1 MLHTIKNNIITAT
14 INDLGA
20 ELISLKFNNVDILNN
35 PITST
40 WNKVSPI
47 LFPVVSKL
55 HNESYLVNE
64 TTYFISKHGF
74 ARNMIFDVVLKNESS
89 ITFKLS
95 ASSETIK
102 YYPFNFELY
111 VSYVLDNNNL
121 KVDIKVKNTDNK
133 DIYFMIGGH
142 PGFKVPFY
150 DNEKYEDYYLEFEKN
165 ETCTNRLVLNGSI
178 SNEYISYLKNENKIQ
193 LEHSLF
199 NNDALILNNLS
210 SKYVDI
216 KSNNHKG
223 YIRFYFEGFETL
235 AIWATNTDN
244 TRFVCLEPWSG
255 INIDYQKIN
264 YKIGSNKLN
273 IKEEKTY
280 SYTIQVK
287 GE

>member
-1 MLHTIKNNIITAT
+1 MLHTIKNNLLAAT

-64 TTYFISKHGF
+64 TTCFISKHGF

-95 ASSETIK
+95 SSSKTIK

-111 VSYVLDNNNL
+111 VSYLLDNNSL
-121 KVDIKVKNTDNK
+121 KVNIKIKNTDNK

-150 DNEKYEDYYLEFEKN
+150 DDENYEDYYLEFENK

-178 SNEYISYLKNENKIQ
+178 SNKYIDYLKNENKIQ

-216 KSNNHKG
+216 KSKNHKG
-223 YIRFYFEGFETL
+223 YIRFYFDSFETL

-255 INIDYQKIN
+255 INIDYQKTN
-264 YKIGSNKLN
+264 DKIGSNKLN
-273 IKEEKTY
+273 IKEENTFTY
-280 SYTIQVK
+280 SIQIK
-287 GE
+287 R

>member
-1 MLHTIKNNIITAT
+1 MLHTIKSNSIAAI

-20 ELISLKFNNVDILNN
+20 ELISLKFNNVDILND

-55 HNESYLVNE
+55 YNESYLVNG
-64 TTYFISKHGF
+64 TIYNISKHGF
-74 ARNMIFDVVLKNESS
+74 AKNMIFDITLKEPSK

-95 ASSETIK
+95 SSPETLK
-102 YYPFNFELY
+102 YYPYNFELY
-111 VSYVLDNNNL
+111 VSYIVDNDNL
-121 KVDIKVKNTDNK
+121 KVNIKIKNTDNQN
-133 DIYFMIGGH
+133 IYFMIGGH

-150 DNEKYEDYYLEFEKN
+150 DNEKYEDYYLEFENN

-178 SNEYISYLKNENKIQ
+178 SKEYIDYLKNENKIKLQ
-193 LEHSLF
+193 HNLF
-199 NNDALILNNLS
+199 DNDALILNNLS

-216 KSNNHKG
+216 KTNNHKK
-223 YIRFYFEGFETL
+223 YIRFYFNDFETL
-235 AIWATNTDN
+235 AIWATNDEQTK
-244 TRFVCLEPWSG
+244 FVCLEPWSG

-264 YKIGSNKLN
+264 DKIGSNKLN

>member
-1 MLHTIKNNIITAT
+1 MLHEIKNNFITAI

-20 ELISLKFNNVDILNN
+20 ELVSLKFNNIDILNDSKN
-35 PITST
+35 ST
-40 WNKVSPI
+40 WNKVSPF

-55 HNESYLVNE
+55 YNESYLVNE

-89 ITFKLS
+89 IIFKLS
-95 ASSETIK
+95 SSSKTFK

-111 VSYVLDNNNL
+111 VSYLLDNNNL
-121 KVDIKVKNTDNK
+121 KVNIKIKNTDNK

-150 DNEKYEDYYLEFEKN
+150 DNEKYEDYYLEFEN
-165 ETCTNRLVLNGSI
+165 HETCTNRLVLNGSI
-178 SNEYISYLKNENKIQ
+178 SNEYIEYLNNENKIKLQ
-193 LEHSLF
+193 HNLF
-199 NNDALILNNLS
+199 DNDALILNNLS

-216 KSNNHKG
+216 RSNNHKK
-223 YIRFYFEGFETL
+223 YIRFYFNDFETL
-235 AIWATNTDN
+235 AIWATNDEQTK
-244 TRFVCLEPWSG
+244 FICLEPWSG

-264 YKIGSNKLN
+264 DKIGSNKLN
-273 IKEEKTY
+273 INEEKTY

>member
-1 MLHTIKNNIITAT
+1 MLHEIKNNIITAI

-20 ELISLKFNNVDILNN
+20 ELISLKFNNIDILNN

-40 WNKVSPI
+40 WNKVSPF

-55 HNESYLVNE
+55 YNESYLVNE
-64 TTYFISKHGF
+64 TIYNISKHGF
-74 ARNMIFDVVLKNESS
+74 AKNMIFDVLLKEQSK

-95 ASSETIK
+95 SSSETLK
-102 YYPFNFELY
+102 YYPYNFELY
-111 VSYVLDNNNL
+111 ISYIVDNDNL
-121 KVDIKVKNTDNK
+121 KANIKIKNTDNQN
-133 DIYFMIGGH
+133 IYFMIGGH

-150 DNEKYEDYYLEFEKN
+150 DNEKYEDYYLEFENN

-178 SNEYISYLKNENKIQ
+178 SNKYIDYLKNENKIKLQ
-193 LEHSLF
+193 HNLF
-199 NNDALILNNLS
+199 DNDALILNNLS

-216 KSNNHKG
+216 KTNNHKE
-223 YIRFYFEGFETL
+223 YIRFYFKDFETL
-235 AIWATNTDN
+235 AIWATNDKKTK
-244 TRFVCLEPWSG
+244 FICLEPWSG

-264 YKIGSNKLN
+264 DKLGTNKLN
-273 IKEEKTY
+273 INEEKTY

>member
-1 MLHTIKNNIITAT
+1 MLHEIKNNFITAT

-20 ELISLKFNNVDILNN
+20 ELISLKFNNIDILNN

-55 HNESYLVNE
+55 HDESYLVDE

-95 ASSETIK
+95 SSSETLK
-102 YYPFNFELY
+102 YYPYNFELY
-111 VSYVLDNNNL
+111 ISYIADNANL
-121 KVDIKVKNTDNK
+121 KVNIKIKNTDNQN
-133 DIYFMIGGH
+133 IYFMIGGH

-150 DNEKYEDYYLEFEKN
+150 DNEKYEDYYLEFEN
-165 ETCTNRLVLNGSI
+165 HETCTNRLVLNGSI
-178 SNEYISYLKNENKIQ
+178 SNEYIDYLKNENKIKLQ
-193 LEHSLF
+193 HDLF
-199 NNDALILNNLS
+199 DNDALILNNLS

-216 KSNNHKG
+216 RSNNHKE
-223 YIRFYFEGFETL
+223 YIRFYFKDFETL
-235 AIWATNTDN
+235 AIWATNTDS

-264 YKIGSNKLN
+264 DKIGSNKLN
-273 IKEEKTY
+273 IKEEKTFTY
-280 SYTIQVK
+280 SIQIK
-287 GE
+287 R

>member
-1 MLHTIKNNIITAT
+1 MLHTIKNNLLAAT

-95 ASSETIK
+95 SSSKTFK

-111 VSYVLDNNNL
+111 VSYVLDNDNL
-121 KVDIKVKNTDNK
+121 KVDIKIKNTDNN

-150 DNEKYEDYYLEFEKN
+150 DGEKYQDYYLEFENK

-216 KSNNHKG
+216 KSSNHKG

-255 INIDYQKIN
+255 INIDYQKTN
-264 YKIGSNKLN
+264 DKIGSNKLN